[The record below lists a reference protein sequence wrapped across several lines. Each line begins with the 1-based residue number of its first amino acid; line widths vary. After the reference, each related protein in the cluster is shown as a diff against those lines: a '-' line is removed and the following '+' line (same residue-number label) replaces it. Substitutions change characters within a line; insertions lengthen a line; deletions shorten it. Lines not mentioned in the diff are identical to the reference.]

1 LRRSLAPLLA
11 VLLATAPAA
20 IAPARAQDQVLNVQD
35 ADIRAF
41 IQDVSRVTGYTF
53 IVDPRVRGTVS
64 VSSNGALSKNELF
77 EVFLS
82 TLRGNGLVAVPTA
95 GGAYR
100 IAPAEGAAQQPSGP
114 GAVRF
119 ATEVFR
125 LRSMEPAAAAALL
138 KPLVGPQGQ
147 VTAAGGALVVADYA
161 DNLAR
166 IRGLIA
172 QIDQDRSAMQT
183 VTLQFSAARELAG
196 VLNDLIAGGAGGPA
210 GARSALVSVI
220 PVESSN
226 SLILRGEPAAVQRL
240 LPIIADLDRR
250 AEARGDIQVVRL
262 QNADAAQ
269 ILPVLQQI
277 TGQTVSSPF
286 TSNRPATPSSSLT
299 AGNSSG
305 QAGATAGLA
314 AAAAAASPPASAA
327 EAVGG
332 SGTLG
337 ASPVR
342 IARYPGANA
351 LVISA
356 PPEMQR
362 TLANVIRQLDVRREQ
377 VLVEAIVVEVSDKA
391 AKELGVSFLL
401 GGDNGFA
408 VTNYSNTGPNILA
421 LTGAIAGQGVLPDA
435 TVASM
440 REAAISSITGTNG
453 ITSGIGGKINN
464 DAMFGLIVNAVKQD
478 VASNLLSTPSVL
490 TLDNEDAKILVG
502 QQIPITTGEVL
513 GSNNANPFRTVQR
526 QDVGIQLQVK
536 PQINA
541 GGAITL
547 FLRQE
552 VSSVAGP
559 VVAGSSDLITNTR
572 EIETTVLVDD
582 GDIVVLG
589 GLLGHDQTLNL
600 QKVPGLGDLPGI
612 GGLFRSKVTENNR
625 TNLMVFIRPTIIRTP
640 SAAQAATAPR
650 YDYIRD
656 AQAATTK
663 DGVSSMDQLVRDYMR
678 ALPPSAPQGQPQVS
692 TPPVSAAPIAPAATR

>member
-1 LRRSLAPLLA
+1 MRRPIAFLLA
-11 VLLATAPAA
+11 AVLAAAPVATAPAY
-20 IAPARAQDQVLNVQD
+20 AQDQVLNVQD

-64 VSSNGALSKNELF
+64 VSSNGALSRTELF

-82 TLRGNGLVAVPTA
+82 TLRGNGLTAAPTA

-100 IAPAEGAAQQPSGP
+100 IAPAEGVAQQPSGP

-119 ATEVFR
+119 STEVFR
-125 LRSMEPAAAAALL
+125 LRTMEPAAAATLL

-147 VTAAGGALVVADYA
+147 VTAAGNALVVADYA
-161 DNLAR
+161 DNVAR

-172 QIDQDRSAMQT
+172 QIDQDRSSMQT
-183 VTLQFSAARELAG
+183 VTLQFSSAREIAR
-196 VLNDLIAGGAGGPA
+196 VLNEMISGAAGSGQAA
-210 GARSALVSVI
+210 TRSSLVAVI

-226 SLILRGEPAAVQRL
+226 SLIVRGDPAAVQRL
-240 LPIIADLDRR
+240 LPVIADLDRR

-277 TGQTVSSPF
+277 VGQAVTA
-286 TSNRPATPSSSLT
+286 ATPVASRVGAASTNAQSQ
-299 AGNSSG
+299 S
-305 QAGATAGLA
+305 QAQPVSAPASVA
-314 AAAAAASPPASAA
+314 AAEPGSPAAA
-327 EAVGG
+327 
-332 SGTLG
+332 
-337 ASPVR
+337 VR

-362 TLANVIRQLDVRREQ
+362 TLAEVIRQLDVRREQ
-377 VLVEAIVVEVSDKA
+377 VLVEAIVVEVSDNA
-391 AKELGVSFLL
+391 ARELGVQFLL
-401 GGDNGFA
+401 GGGKGSVPFA
-408 VTNYSNTGPNILA
+408 ATNYSNTGPNILA
-421 LTGAIAGQGVLPDA
+421 LTGAIAGGGVLPAA
-435 TVASM
+435 TVAALQDS
-440 REAAISSITGTNG
+440 AISSLVGTTGGT
-453 ITSGIGGKINN
+453 TGIGGRINN
-464 DAMFGLIVNAVKQD
+464 DALFGLIVNAVRRD
-478 VASNLLSTPSVL
+478 GTSNLLSTPSIL
-490 TLDNEDAKILVG
+490 TLDNEQASILVG

-513 GSNNANPFRTVQR
+513 GNANSNPFRTIQR
-526 QDVGIQLQVK
+526 QNVGIQLDVK

-547 FLRQE
+547 YLRQE

-559 VVAGSSDLITNTR
+559 VSNSSNELITNTR

-589 GLLGHDQTLNL
+589 GLLGQDQRLSV
-600 QKVPGLGDLPGI
+600 QGVPGLSEIPGI
-612 GGLFRSKVTENNR
+612 GALFRSKTRENNR

-650 YDYIRD
+650 YDYIR
-656 AQAATTK
+656 AEQAASNK
-663 DGVSSMDQLVRDYMR
+663 EGYSSLEAVVRDYMR
-678 ALPPSAPQGQPQVS
+678 ALPPTAPEGTPMPVSPPVTSAPL
-692 TPPVSAAPIAPAATR
+692 APAR